1 VKGGLDSAYSRNLA
15 ERYARDLDVDPRR
28 LLVEVWLTVFP

>member
-1 VKGGLDSAYSRNLA
+1 MVVEPDEQGRRSLT

-28 LLVEVWLTVFP
+28 LLAEVRLTVFR